1 MTERAGIPLHLDA
14 LLELPAEKTLILT
27 VNNRLSR
34 TMTSLYARKREAGS
48 TALPVILPWRS
59 WMTQC
64 AFDLSFESTE
74 PQDPVH
80 VLDPAVARLLWR
92 EVIAQRD
99 EQDGMRGLID
109 VEQLATL
116 AGQADELML
125 HWDVAV
131 DPAWSTP
138 EYEQFVQWQRAYED
152 RLRKLRAIDRT
163 RLALSMEEWIGGER
177 IALAEHVVFAGF
189 AQRSNVVDRLIG
201 AIRQQGRVVY
211 EFVAQNQPG
220 QHPPRQICSLDDA
233 QQWQQA
239 IDWVRCALETH
250 PGGRFAI
257 VVPDLQSKA
266 DYARR
271 LLERA
276 LAPEHA
282 FNVAVAPP
290 LAHWPPA
297 RAMFAWLRVTGAL
310 RTRAVVPVEMAGQA
324 ILAGLCAGDVD
335 ERGDRAMIDARW
347 RQTGIMNVSL
357 DEWVRALEGLSSLGP
372 AWSNVF
378 DLWQLVESS
387 SVRRWEEWVSLF
399 RRSMSVLGFPGE
411 QARTSTGFQAV
422 QALDA
427 LLVKVAGFDD
437 FFEPV
442 SWQQALARIESL
454 ARQAAFQPQRDRGA
468 RLDVLG
474 LLEAEGG
481 QWDGVWVMD
490 MTDSVLPAAVS
501 PNPLLPRQALS
512 QAQAPRS
519 TAQREREW
527 AQTMFQ
533 TLCELAPGVTMSW
546 PARDA
551 QQALRPSPFMAT
563 LDPPLPTPEHAQ
575 TCDSDR
581 PVPIPVETWE
591 DGPCPPLNAD
601 ELVHG
606 GVSVLD
612 LQSRNPMWAFVRHRL
627 NTRGLD
633 PYAST
638 PQRSQ
643 RGEFMH
649 AVMRAVWE
657 RLRDHDSL
665 IAQHRTEDFCRWLE
679 KTMSSLSILMLGD
692 WPSALIP
699 LERARTTALVN
710 QWLDAESGRTAF
722 RVVEMES
729 PYHLQFGMLK
739 IKVVIDRL
747 DSVSGLAESR
757 DEGWALL
764 DYKTGIS
771 RADPF
776 KDWDRERPVDIQML
790 AYVRALRL
798 AKGEWPVA
806 IVWAQLHP
814 RKLELGGVAREDHAL
829 IAQDDAGKAAGK
841 SLKNLPE
848 TQWESTLQ
856 EWDDKLERLAQEF
869 QDGEASN
876 VSYSLDDLKYCD
888 IRHILRLHEERG
900 DD

>member
-1 MTERAGIPLHLDA
+1 MTGRAGISLHLDA
-14 LLELPAEKTLILT
+14 LLDLPPENTLILT

-34 TMTSLYARKREAGS
+34 SMTSLYARKREAGS

-64 AFDLSFESTE
+64 AFDLSFDATQQ
-74 PQDPVH
+74 QDPVH

-92 EVIAQRD
+92 EVIALRD

-116 AGQADELML
+116 AGQADELVL
-125 HWDVAV
+125 HWDVTV

-138 EYEQFVQWQRAYED
+138 EYEQFLQWQRAYEE
-152 RLRKLRAIDRT
+152 RLAQLRAIDRT
-163 RLALSMEEWIGGER
+163 RLALSMQDWIVHER
-177 IALAEHVVFAGF
+177 IALADHVVFAGF
-189 AQRSNVVDRLIG
+189 AQRSKVVDRMIVAIG
-201 AIRQQGRVVY
+201 QQGRTVY
-211 EFVAQNQPG
+211 EYIAQDLPR
-220 QHPPRQICSLDDA
+220 QHPPLQIRSPGDA

-239 IDWVRCALETH
+239 IDWARRALDTQ
-250 PGGRFAI
+250 PQGRFAI

-266 DYARR
+266 DHARR

-276 LAPEHA
+276 LAPDHA

-290 LAHWPPA
+290 LAHWPPV
-297 RAMFAWLRVTGAL
+297 RAMFAWLRVTGLL
-310 RTRAVVPVEMAGQA
+310 RARAAVPVELAGQA
-324 ILAGLCAGDVD
+324 MLAGLCAGDIA

-347 RQTGIMNVSL
+347 RQAGVMNVSL
-357 DEWVRALEGLSSLGP
+357 DDWLRALEGLPLLGP
-372 AWSNVF
+372 AWSAVF
-378 DLWQLVESS
+378 DLWQSVESS
-387 SVRRWEEWVSLF
+387 SIERWDQWVSLF
-399 RRSMSVLGFPGE
+399 RQSMSLVGFPGDH
-411 QARTSTGFQAV
+411 ARTSTGFQAV

-437 FFEPV
+437 FFGAV
-442 SWQQALARIESL
+442 SWQQALSQIESL
-454 ARQAAFQPQRDRGA
+454 ARQAVFQPQRDRSA

-474 LLEAEGG
+474 LLESEGG

-501 PNPLLPRQALS
+501 PNPLLPRPALS

-527 AQTMFQ
+527 AQSMFQ
-533 TLCELAPGVTMSW
+533 TLCALAPSVTMSW
-546 PARDA
+546 PARDE
-551 QQALRPSPFMAT
+551 QQALRPSPFMAS
-563 LDPPLPTPEHAQ
+563 LEPSAP
-575 TCDSDR
+575 
-581 PVPIPVETWE
+581 PVECAQAHDSSLHESIPLEIWE
-591 DGPCPPLNAD
+591 DGQCPPLNAD
-601 ELVHG
+601 ELIHG

-612 LQSRNPMWAFVRHRL
+612 IQSRNPMWAFVRHRL
-627 NTRGLD
+627 NTRGLE

-657 RLRDHDSL
+657 KLRDHDGL
-665 IAQHRTEDFCRWLE
+665 VAQHKTEDFRYWLE
-679 KTMSSLSILMLGD
+679 ETVTSLSMLMLGD
-692 WPSALIP
+692 WPRALTP
-699 LERARTTALVN
+699 LEVARAIVLVN
-710 QWLDAESGRTAF
+710 QWLDAESDRAAF
-722 RVVEMES
+722 EVVEMES
-729 PYHLQFGMLK
+729 PYHLKLGMLE

-747 DSVSGLAESR
+747 DSVPDNATSR
-757 DEGWALL
+757 EMGWVLL

-776 KDWDRERPVDIQML
+776 KDWARERPVDIQML

-806 IVWAQLHP
+806 ICWVQLHP
-814 RKLELGGVAREDHAL
+814 RKLEIGGVAR
-829 IAQDDAGKAAGK
+829 DDYEVVGDNDAAKGVGKA
-841 SLKNLPE
+841 LKKLPE
-848 TQWESTLQ
+848 GQWVSTLQ
-856 EWDDKLERLAQEF
+856 EWDDKLERLAREF

-876 VSYSLDDLKYCD
+876 VSHSLGDLKYCD
-888 IRHILRLHEERG
+888 IRHILRLHEESG